1 MERYE
6 HKKVEDK
13 WRKKW
18 IEANVYKTTQDPD
31 KEKFYIL
38 DMFPY
43 PSGAGLHVGHP
54 KGYIAT
60 DIISR
65 YKKMNNFNVLHPMG
79 WDAFGLP
86 AEQHALKNK
95 VHPRIGTDENIKT
108 FKKQLEK
115 ISLNYDWEREIATTD
130 PEFYKWTQWAFI
142 QMYKKGLVY
151 QSNEPINWCPSCKT
165 GLANED
171 LENGACE
178 RCDTPIQ
185 KKKLPQ
191 WVIKITDYA
200 DRLLEDLD
208 KLDWQEHIK
217 ELQRNWIGRSEGA
230 EIEFKIKSDEEKT
243 DVVLMHGF
251 EGRGDQGWFSETKHF
266 LEQKGLSVYNPDFPN
281 SNNPSYIEWKKFF
294 DNNVLSKINKNTI
307 FIAHSLAPTFLIR
320 YLSENDL
327 KLNKVLFVAPAI
339 RKNKNIPEIDDFFEN
354 FNLQKV
360 KKSINQIIVIYS
372 NDPYIPKEDFE
383 YIIREADAEE
393 IYIENKE
400 HFTQNENTNP
410 EILDILDEKLDSR
423 LRGNDNSSQAVKV
436 FTTRPDTLYGATYM
450 VLAPE
455 HELVNEM
462 LSSCHSREGGNP
474 DDTIKSED
482 EKLDS
487 RLRGNDAEGVCI
499 KNVDEVR
506 TYQKE
511 ASKKTEIERTAE
523 GKEKTG
529 VRLEGVM
536 AVNPVNGE
544 EIPIFIAD
552 YVLADYGT
560 GAIMAVPAHDER
572 DFEFAQKYNLPIKMV
587 IQPFGSGNKGTSE
600 KELEK
605 YYNGSKPW
613 ITTNDDKGNVILIN
627 SSEFDGVQ
635 NSKEIKEKI
644 TKKAGGKM
652 TTSYKLRD
660 WVFSRQRYWGEPI
673 PLIHCDKCGV
683 VTVPEDELPLELPEV
698 ESYEPTGTGESP
710 LAAIDEWVNTTCPE
724 CGGDTKRETNTMPQ
738 WAGSSWYY
746 LRYIDPKND
755 KALVDKDKEKYWSP
769 VDFYVGGAEHA
780 TRHLIYARFWHKFLY
795 DIGVVNYDEPFSKL
809 QTVGLIMAED
819 GRKMSKR
826 WGNVIN
832 PDDVIERFG
841 SDTFRLYEMFM
852 GPFDASIA
860 WSTEGLVGPRKFLEK
875 IWKSYQSGYVSGETS
890 ELLKKTL
897 HKTIKKV
904 GEDIGEM
911 KYNTAISAMMVLANQ
926 LEKKKNIS
934 TEDFG
939 KFLKILSPFAPHMTQ
954 ELWSQM
960 GNNTFLIEET
970 WPKYDEKYLSDD
982 EITLVVQVNGK
993 VRDKITVNAD
1003 ITEDEAKEKALES
1016 EKVQKHIGG
1025 KEIRKVIFVQ
1035 GKLISIV
1042 V

>member
-18 IEANVYKTTQDPD
+18 IEANVYKTTEDSD

-115 ISLNYDWEREIATTD
+115 ISLNYDWEREISTTD
-130 PEFYKWTQWAFI
+130 PEFYRWTQWAFI

-178 RCDTPIQ
+178 RCDTPIE
-185 KKKLPQ
+185 KKKIPQ

-200 DRLLEDLD
+200 DRLLKDLD

-230 EIEFKIKSDEEKT
+230 NISFKVKSEKLKDEEIE
-243 DVVLMHGF
+243 
-251 EGRGDQGWFSETKHF
+251 
-266 LEQKGLSVYNPDFPN
+266 
-281 SNNPSYIEWKKFF
+281 
-294 DNNVLSKINKNTI
+294 
-307 FIAHSLAPTFLIR
+307 
-320 YLSENDL
+320 
-327 KLNKVLFVAPAI
+327 
-339 RKNKNIPEIDDFFEN
+339 
-354 FNLQKV
+354 
-360 KKSINQIIVIYS
+360 
-372 NDPYIPKEDFE
+372 
-383 YIIREADAEE
+383 
-393 IYIENKE
+393 
-400 HFTQNENTNP
+400 
-410 EILDILDEKLDSR
+410 
-423 LRGNDNSSQAVKV
+423 V
-436 FTTRPDTLYGATYM
+436 FTTRPDTLYGATYI

-487 RLRGNDAEGVCI
+487 SPAYRTGRLRGNDKCGVCI
-499 KNVDEVR
+499 KNADEVIS
-506 TYQKE
+506 YQKE

-529 VRLEGVM
+529 VKLEGVM
-536 AVNPVNGE
+536 AVNPVNNE

-572 DFEFAQKYNLPIKMV
+572 DFEFAKKYNLPIKMV
-587 IQPFGSGNKGTSE
+587 IQPFGLGNKGTSE
-600 KELEK
+600 KELER
-605 YYNGSKPW
+605 YYNGIKPW

-710 LAAIDEWVNTTCPE
+710 LAAIDDWVNTTCPE
-724 CGGDTKRETNTMPQ
+724 CGGDAKRETNTMPQ

-746 LRYIDPKND
+746 LRYINPKND

-795 DIGVVNYDEPFSKL
+795 DIDVVNYDEPFSKL

-875 IWKSYQSGYVSGETS
+875 IWKSYQSGYVGVETS
-890 ELLKKTL
+890 ENLKKTL

-904 GEDIGEM
+904 GEDIEEM

-926 LEKKKNIS
+926 IEKTQSLTSDVSAKKSIS

-939 KFLKILSPFAPHMTQ
+939 QFLKILSPFAPHMTQ

-960 GNNTFLIEET
+960 GNDTFLIEES
-970 WPKYDEKYLSDD
+970 WPEYDEKYLTDD

-993 VRDKITVNAD
+993 VRDKITVSAD
-1003 ITEDEAKEKALES
+1003 ITEDKAKEKVLES
-1016 EKVQKHIGG
+1016 EKVQKHIGD
-1025 KEIRKVIFVQ
+1025 KEIKKIIFVP
-1035 GKLISIV
+1035 GKLLSIV

>member
-6 HKKVEDK
+6 HKKVEQK
-13 WRKKW
+13 WRNKW
-18 IEANVYKTTQDPD
+18 NEANIYKTTEDPD

-43 PSGAGLHVGHP
+43 PSGEGLHVGHP

-65 YKKMNNFNVLHPMG
+65 YKKMQNFNVLHPMG

-86 AEQHALKNK
+86 AEQYALKNK
-95 VHPRIGTDENIKT
+95 VHPRIGTDKNIAT

-115 ISLNYDWEREIATTD
+115 ISLNYDWEREISTTD

-178 RCDTPIQ
+178 RCDTPIE
-185 KKKLPQ
+185 KKKIPQ

-200 DRLLEDLD
+200 DRMLADID
-208 KLDWQEHIK
+208 KLDWQESIK
-217 ELQRNWIGRSEGA
+217 ESQRNWIGRSEGA
-230 EIEFKIKSDEEKT
+230 NIKFKVKSEKSKVDAT
-243 DVVLMHGF
+243 NVILMHGY
-251 EGRGDQGWFSETKHF
+251 EGRGGQGWFFETKKF
-266 LEQKGLSVYNPDFPN
+266 LEKRGFNVYNPDFPN
-281 SNNPSYIEWKKFF
+281 SDKPKYLEWKEFF
-294 DNNVLSKINKNTI
+294 ESNILPKINENTF
-307 FIAHSLAPTFLIR
+307 FIAHSLAPTFLIK

-327 KLNKVLFVAPAI
+327 KLGKVYFIAPAV
-339 RKNKNIPEIDDFFEN
+339 RKNADIPEIDEFFED
-354 FNLQKV
+354 FDLQKV
-360 KKSINQIIVIYS
+360 KKLIKEISVIYS

-383 YIIREADAEE
+383 YLIKELGAKKT
-393 IYIENKE
+393 YLENKE
-400 HFTQNENTNP
+400 HFTQNEKSNV
-410 EILDILDEKLDSR
+410 EILEFLDEVLNSC
-423 LRGNDNSSQAVKV
+423 LRGNDNWEDSIEV

-455 HELVNEM
+455 HELINSE
-462 LSSCHSREGGNP
+462 
-474 DDTIKSED
+474 KSTSTAD
-482 EKLDS
+482 KLK
-487 RLRGNDAEGVCI
+487 I
-499 KNVDEVR
+499 KNWNEVEA
-506 TYQKE
+506 YKKE
-511 ASKKTEIERTAE
+511 AQKKTEIERTAE

-529 VRLEGVM
+529 VKLEGIM
-536 AVNPVNGE
+536 AVNPVNDE

-572 DFEFAQKYNLPIKMV
+572 DFEFAKKYNLDIKCV
-587 IQPFGSGNKGTSE
+587 IEPLVSTEIYGDDVVTAKIEHKKTREDILSGKKCYT
-600 KELEK
+600 K
-605 YYNGSKPW
+605 NG
-613 ITTNDDKGNVILIN
+613 DLIN
-627 SSEFDGVQ
+627 SDEFTGMNWIDA
-635 NSKEIKEKI
+635 KEKI
-644 TKKAGGKM
+644 TQKAGGEM
-652 TTSYKLRD
+652 TTSYRLRD

-673 PLIHCDKCGV
+673 PLIHCEKCGV
-683 VTVPEDELPLELPEV
+683 VTVPEDELPLVLPEV

-710 LAAIDEWVNTTCPE
+710 LAAIDEWVNTKCPQ
-724 CGGDTKRETNTMPQ
+724 CGGPAKRETNTMPQ

-755 KALVDKDKEKYWSP
+755 NALVDKDKEKYWSP

-795 DIGVVNYDEPFSKL
+795 DIGVVSYDEPFSKL
-809 QTVGLIMAED
+809 QTVGLIIAED

-832 PDDVIERFG
+832 PDDMIDRFG

-852 GPFDASIA
+852 GPFDASVA
-860 WSTEGLVGPRKFLEK
+860 WSMDGLVGPRKFLER
-875 IWKSYQSGYVSGETS
+875 IWKIYYSGWTDGETS
-890 ELLKKTL
+890 EKLKGTL
-897 HKTIKKV
+897 NKTIKKV
-904 GEDIGEM
+904 GEDIEDM
-911 KYNTAISAMMVLANQ
+911 KYNTAISAMMMLSNEIET
-926 LEKKKNIS
+926 EKSIAS
-934 TEDFG
+934 VDFE
-939 KFLKILSPFAPHMTQ
+939 KFLKILSPFAPHLTQ
-954 ELWSQM
+954 ELWSKI
-960 GNNTFLIEET
+960 GNDTFLIEES
-970 WPKYDEKYLSDD
+970 WPQYDEKYLVDD
-982 EITLVVQVNGK
+982 EIELVVQVNGK
-993 VRDKITVNAD
+993 VRDKIKVAAD
-1003 ITEDEAKEKALES
+1003 ISEDDAKEKALAS
-1016 EKVQKHIGG
+1016 EKVGKYIDG